1 MEDKVSRAIK
11 EILSFLIYSD
21 VAPSE
26 VTPIL
31 SQAIFEVL
39 DEKKIDTMS
48 NLE

>member
-11 EILSFLIYSD
+11 EILSFLIDSD

-26 VTPIL
+26 VMPIL
-31 SQAIFEVL
+31 SRAIFEVL